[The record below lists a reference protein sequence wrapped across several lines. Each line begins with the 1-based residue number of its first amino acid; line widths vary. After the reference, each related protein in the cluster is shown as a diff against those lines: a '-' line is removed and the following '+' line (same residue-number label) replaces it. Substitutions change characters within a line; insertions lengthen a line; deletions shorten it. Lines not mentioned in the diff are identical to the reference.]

1 MTGTSRLVETLE
13 WLINIPS
20 VTRDEQQIADLVQH
34 RLAQNSAQLVRRWRH
49 GLLATP
55 LGKSPKL
62 LLVGHLD
69 TVPPSALQTRR
80 REGGRVYGCGASDM
94 KAGVAVMLE
103 LFEQQPEAPVA
114 YLFYDRE
121 EGPLAENG
129 LLPLLDLLPP
139 PAQPTTES
147 DGSGPPSRLGLPAVV
162 LEPTNNE
169 VQVGCVGSF
178 HLAVRFQGVR
188 SHAARP
194 WQGRNA
200 IYEALP
206 LLEYLAHR
214 APDDI
219 QVQGQNFRQVI
230 TPTIMSTPTLANAVP
245 EEARINLNIRF
256 APGIDH
262 QSLIDEV
269 AGQAGPHATVKLLDV
284 APAGAVCHTEPLFA
298 AWIAER
304 GLTVT
309 PKQAWTDVAQLTAR
323 GYPAVNFGPGEPAQ
337 AHQPDEWTPEA
348 ALEECYQ
355 HLLALLL
362 QS

>member
-1 MTGTSRLVETLE
+1 MSDSSLISTLE
-13 WLINIPS
+13 WLVDIPS
-20 VTRDEQQIADLVQH
+20 VTRDEQRIADAVQE
-34 RLAQNSAQLVRRWRH
+34 RVGTNGDFTLRRWRH

-55 LGKSPKL
+55 KGSDPKA

-69 TVPPSALQTRR
+69 TVPPSPQQTRR
-80 REGGRVYGCGASDM
+80 RVDGRLYGCGTSDM

-103 LFEQQPEAPVA
+103 MYERHPEASVA

-129 LLPLLDLLPP
+129 LAPLLDLLDSP
-139 PAQPTTES
+139 
-147 DGSGPPSRLGLPAVV
+147 GLPSIV

-178 HLAVRFQGVR
+178 HLKVDFSGVR

-206 LLEYLAHR
+206 LLGYLAQR
-214 APDDI
+214 SPDDI
-219 QVQGQNFRQVI
+219 TVDGQTFRQVI

-245 EEARINLNIRF
+245 GEASLNLNIRF
-256 APGIDH
+256 APGVDH
-262 QSLIDEV
+262 HSLIEEV
-269 AGQAGPHATVKLLDV
+269 RAQAGPHAEITLLDV
-284 APAGAVCHTEPLFA
+284 APAGSVCHTDPALA
-298 AWIAER
+298 PWIARR
-304 GLTVT
+304 GLVVT

-323 GYPAVNFGPGEPAQ
+323 GFPAVNFGPGEPAQ
-337 AHQPDEWTPEA
+337 AHQPDEWTPED
-348 ALEECYQ
+348 ALQVCFE
-355 HLLALLL
+355 HLRALLT
-362 QS
+362 

>member
-1 MTGTSRLVETLE
+1 MSDDRLLQTLE
-13 WLINIPS
+13 WLVDIPS
-20 VTRDEQQIADLVQH
+20 VTRDEQRIADLMEE
-34 RLAQNSAQLVRRWRH
+34 RLGRNARYRLQRWRH
-49 GLLATP
+49 GILATP
-55 LGKSPKL
+55 VGGEPRF

-69 TVPPSALQTRR
+69 TVPPSPQQTRR
-80 REGGRVYGCGASDM
+80 RHEGRVYGCGTSDM

-103 LFEQQPEAPVA
+103 VYERHPEAPVA

-121 EGPLAENG
+121 EGPLVENG
-129 LLPLLDLLPP
+129 LTPLLDMLTTPALP
-139 PAQPTTES
+139 S
-147 DGSGPPSRLGLPAVV
+147 IV

-169 VQVGCVGSF
+169 IQVGCVGSF
-178 HLAVRFQGVR
+178 HLKVSFEGVR

-206 LLEYLAHR
+206 LLSYLSQR
-214 APDDI
+214 RTDDI
-219 QVQGQNFRQVI
+219 EVDGQIFRQVI

-245 EEARINLNIRF
+245 GEATINLNIRF

-262 QSLIDEV
+262 QTLIDEV
-269 AGQAGPHATVKLLDV
+269 KAQVGPHATVELLDV
-284 APAGAVCHTEPLFA
+284 APAGSVCHTHPALA
-298 AWIAER
+298 PWLVKQ

-337 AHQPDEWTPEA
+337 AHQPDEWTLIA
-348 ALEECYQ
+348 ALDDCFQ
-355 HLLALLL
+355 HLKTLLI
-362 QS
+362 

>member
-1 MTGTSRLVETLE
+1 MTDTGERLVETLE
-13 WLINIPS
+13 WLVDIPS
-20 VTRDEQQIADLVQH
+20 VTRDEQRIADLMEQ
-34 RLAQNSAQLVRRWRH
+34 RLGKSDSHLLQRWRH
-49 GLLATP
+49 GLLAIP
-55 LGKSPKL
+55 RDGSARF

-69 TVPPSALQTRR
+69 TVPPSPQQTRR
-80 REGGRVYGCGASDM
+80 RVDGRLYGCGTSDM

-103 LFEQQPEAPVA
+103 IYERHPEAPVA

-129 LLPLLDLLPP
+129 LTPLLDML
-139 PAQPTTES
+139 TT
-147 DGSGPPSRLGLPAVV
+147 PGLPAIV

-178 HLAVRFQGVR
+178 HLEVSFRGVR

-206 LLEYLAHR
+206 LLGYLAQR

-219 QVQGQNFRQVI
+219 VVDGQTFRQVI
-230 TPTIMSTPTLANAVP
+230 TPTIMTTPALANAVP
-245 EEARINLNIRF
+245 GEATINLNIRF
-256 APGIDH
+256 APGVDH
-262 QSLIDEV
+262 QILIDEV
-269 AGQAGPHATVKLLDV
+269 RGQAGEYATIKLLDV
-284 APAGAVCHTEPLFA
+284 APAGAVCHADPALA
-298 AWIAER
+298 PWIASR
-304 GLTVT
+304 GLKVT

-337 AHQPDEWTPEA
+337 AHQPDEWTPES
-348 ALEECYQ
+348 ALTECYE
-355 HLLALLL
+355 HLRALLL
-362 QS
+362 L